1 MDTTGAPQETE
12 ESLAAMHA
20 AYEENDQAEYAEF
33 MAELDERDAARA
45 VEEQDQAA
53 AVEGAVD
60 LTLVSF
66 GYLHG
71 PAPEAELVVDM
82 RRHFRDPHVSPE
94 LRELTAADERVTRAV
109 LETDGVRELAAAI
122 LAAVAA
128 YRSGPSGGVIRVAV
142 GCAGGRHRSAVMV
155 EHLAHHVRT
164 HSVLAVEVE
173 HRDMHRP
180 VVDR

>member
-1 MDTTGAPQETE
+1 MEPTSRETA
-12 ESLAAMHA
+12 ESLAEMHA
-20 AYEENDQAEYAEF
+20 AYEETDAEEYAEF
-33 MAELDERDAARA
+33 MGEMDERDAARA
-45 VEEQDQAA
+45 AEAA
-53 AVEGAVD
+53 GVD
-60 LTLVSF
+60 LDLVSF

-71 PAPEAELVVDM
+71 DPPEAELVIDM
-82 RRHFRDPHVSPE
+82 RHHFRDPHVSPE
-94 LRELTAADERVTRAV
+94 LRELTAADVPVMRAV

-122 LAAVAA
+122 LAAIAA

-142 GCAGGRHRSAVMV
+142 GCAGGRHRSAAMV

-164 HSVLAVEVE
+164 HSVLRVNLT

>member
-1 MDTTGAPQETE
+1 MEPTSRETA
-12 ESLAAMHA
+12 ESLAEMHT
-20 AYEENDQAEYAEF
+20 AYEEMDAKEYAEF
-33 MAELDERDAARA
+33 NDEMDKRDAARA
-45 VEEQDQAA
+45 AEQLDQAA
-53 AVEGAVD
+53 DGEGVD
-60 LTLVSF
+60 LVLVSF

-71 PAPEAELVVDM
+71 DPPEAELVIDM
-82 RRHFRDPHVSPE
+82 RHHFRDPHVSPE
-94 LRELTAADERVTRAV
+94 LRELTAADVPVMRAV

-122 LAAVAA
+122 LAA

-142 GCAGGRHRSAVMV
+142 GCAGGRHRSAAMV

-164 HSVLAVEVE
+164 HSVLRVNLT

>member
-1 MDTTGAPQETE
+1 
-12 ESLAAMHA
+12 
-20 AYEENDQAEYAEF
+20 
-33 MAELDERDAARA
+33 MAELDERDAAREA
-45 VEEQDQAA
+45 AESDQVAA
-53 AVEGAVD
+53 EGDVD
-60 LTLVSF
+60 LALVSF

-94 LRELTAADERVTRAV
+94 LRELTATDERVTRAV
-109 LETDGVRELAAAI
+109 LDTDGVRELAAAI
-122 LAAVAA
+122 LAAIAA

-142 GCAGGRHRSAVMV
+142 GCAGGRHRSAAMV
-155 EHLAHHVRT
+155 NHLAHHVRT
-164 HSVLAVEVE
+164 HSVLAVAVD